1 MPTSRFWYIKK
12 AWQHEKG
19 MMIPSGEL
27 YAAAMS
33 DIEYLIKLIENQN
46 SHIDNMREI
55 TDRYMHGD
63 NE

>member
-1 MPTSRFWYIKK
+1 MESRFYYIKK
-12 AWQHEKG
+12 TWQYEKG

-46 SHIDNMREI
+46 SHIENIGKLR
-55 TDRYMHGD
+55 GLD
-63 NE
+63 NEAD